1 MQKAFIGIHQK
12 CKCTQSLKNIRKKQ
26 NERTQIDATN
36 RFYSQKKQAQTRAT
50 KLAKKFA
57 NTTKQNWFCQINTF
71 KKFGAQEEVKHGTKN
86 CEKLASDTKI
96 NMRTTK
102 LVPSEEFGLK
112 Y

>member
-12 CKCTQSLKNIRKKQ
+12 CKCTQSLKNTRKKQ

-50 KLAKKFA
+50 KLTKKFA

-71 KKFGAQEEVKHGTKN
+71 KKFGAQEEAKHGTKN

>member
-1 MQKAFIGIHQK
+1 MSEQKLMQQTDFTVKK
-12 CKCTQSLKNIRKKQ
+12 SKRKPEQQ
-26 NERTQIDATN
+26 NW
-36 RFYSQKKQAQTRAT
+36 K
-50 KLAKKFA
+50 KKFA
-57 NTTKQNWFCQINTF
+57 NTTKQNWFCQINIF
-71 KKFGAQEEVKHGTKN
+71 KKFGAQEEAKHGTKN